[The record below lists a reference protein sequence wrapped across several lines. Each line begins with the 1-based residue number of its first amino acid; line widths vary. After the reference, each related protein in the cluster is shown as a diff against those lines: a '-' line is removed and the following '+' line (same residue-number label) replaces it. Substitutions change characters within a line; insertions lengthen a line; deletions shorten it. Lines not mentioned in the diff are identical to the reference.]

1 MPACAS
7 SATTSVS
14 VYNAQFVVSADAHG
28 AGYNRTRREWQRA
41 REEMKGKLWL
51 KHVQGHSGQQWN
63 DGTDVLADE
72 GWRGRACCGSATRR
86 SHQNCAQASASEAP
100 RARRRRPLSTGL
112 FLSQPRAQ
120 GPRGPVG
127 KPKPPPS
134 HGHRTASCSARSCGR
149 RSASGVPGSS
159 RRPHRQ
165 VRIGYHPV
173 AAAIASSP
181 RPPRAVYAS
190 RKRASSTT
198 ADLAGAACSECCG
211 RVGIRHAMTNDAS
224 VAIGRWDRQRQL
236 AVGSGLSLHR

>member
-100 RARRRRPLSTGL
+100 RARRS
-112 FLSQPRAQ
+112 SA
-120 GPRGPVG
+120 
-127 KPKPPPS
+127 PS
-134 HGHRTASCSARSCGR
+134 FDASISF
-149 RSASGVPGSS
+149 PTKSS
-159 RRPHRQ
+159 RNRPR
-165 VRIGYHPV
+165 
-173 AAAIASSP
+173 
-181 RPPRAVYAS
+181 
-190 RKRASSTT
+190 
-198 ADLAGAACSECCG
+198 LEC
-211 RVGIRHAMTNDAS
+211 RVETMNMKIRHLDDM
-224 VAIGRWDRQRQL
+224 
-236 AVGSGLSLHR
+236 